1 MNKSE
6 YIVPEMSVVVLEEA
20 DVLTL
25 SNNYT
30 DEDVLV

>member
-1 MNKSE
+1 MSKSE

-30 DEDVLV
+30 DEDIL

>member
-6 YIVPEMSVVVLEEA
+6 YIAPEMSVVELEEA

-30 DEDVLV
+30 DEDLLV

>member
-6 YIVPEMSVVVLEEA
+6 YIVPEMNVVELEEA

-30 DEDVLV
+30 DEDLLV

>member
-6 YIVPEMSVVVLEEA
+6 YIVPEMSVVELEEA

-30 DEDVLV
+30 DEDLLG